1 MSAIFT
7 FTQGDWEVH
16 GQWIVR
22 NLRGR
27 HEGICMLLDGPPSR
41 PRGEVVANSRLI
53 TAAPDMCRALQFA
66 ITENPAEALDQ
77 GRALRRLHSINAAM
91 EAALFAA
98 TGGTK

>member
-1 MSAIFT
+1 MPT
-7 FTQGDWEVH
+7 LFTQGDWELH

-27 HEGICMLLDGPPSR
+27 HEGICLLLDGPPSR
-41 PRGEVVANSRLI
+41 PKEERVADARLI
-53 TAAPDMCRALQFA
+53 TAAPDMYRALQFA
-66 ITENPAEALDQ
+66 ITENPVAVLARGDS
-77 GRALRRLHSINAAM
+77 LRRLHSINAAV